1 MTMTTNRNS
10 LARLARRGATTAL
23 ILAGAA
29 ACSPD
34 SVLNVDDPD
43 VATPISLADRSALP
57 VLRTGAIGDFSVA
70 FDGGDD
76 NVVTYT
82 GLLADEL
89 LNAETFP
96 TRIEIDQRSVQPV
109 NGSLEGVYRTLHRA
123 RASAR
128 RAAEAFATFDATNVA
143 RLEVLN
149 LEAMSIIFF
158 SEQYCNG
165 VALSTLTAAGEPVFG
180 AQMTGTALNQMA
192 VVIFDSVLTFAGT
205 SVVPAVVQQANF
217 ARVGKGRALLN
228 LNQPAAAATAVA
240 AVGTAFAYQLQ
251 HSENSGRQNNGIFL
265 TGAINRRF
273 SVSGTEGVNG
283 LPYRLAADPRVVAP
297 RGTGTAATGFD
308 GSTPLFLPTTKFPN
322 RSAPTTVAGGLEARL
337 IEAEASLAAGNAGA
351 ALITLNL
358 LRTGVAGLAPLVT
371 VTTDV
376 LFRERAYWM
385 WLEGHRLGDL
395 RRRIRN
401 GTGTAATLFPIG
413 AYPKG
418 GVYGPDVNFPIPV
431 AEDNNPTNTGCFDR
445 NP

>member
-1 MTMTTNRNS
+1 MTMTTNRLS

-43 VATPISLADRSALP
+43 VATPISLADRAALP
-57 VLRTGAIGDFSVA
+57 VLRTGAIGDFAVA
-70 FDGGDD
+70 FDGGED
-76 NVVTYT
+76 NVITYT
-82 GLLADEL
+82 GLLADEY

-96 TRIEIDQRSVQPV
+96 TRVEIDQRSVQPV
-109 NGSLEGVYRTLHRA
+109 NSNLEGVYRSLHRA

-128 RAAEAFATFDATNVA
+128 RAAEAFATLDATNVA

-149 LEAMSIIFF
+149 LEAMSTIFF

-165 VALSTLTAAGEPVFG
+165 VALSTLTSAGEQVFG
-180 AQMTGTALNQMA
+180 AQMTGAQLNQMA
-192 VVIFDSVLTFAGT
+192 VVLFDSVLTFAGA
-205 SVVPAVVQQANF
+205 SVVPAVVLQANF

-240 AVGTAFAYQLQ
+240 GVATAFVYQLQ
-251 HSENSGRQNNGIFL
+251 HSENSTRQNNGIFIQ
-265 TGAINRRF
+265 GAINRRF
-273 SVSGTEGVNG
+273 SISGAEGVNG
-283 LPYRLAADPRVVAP
+283 LPYRLDADPRVVAP

-308 GSTPLFLPTTKFPN
+308 GGTPLYLPSTKFPN
-322 RSAPTTVAGGLEARL
+322 RSASSTVAGGTEARL
-337 IEAEASLAAGNAGA
+337 IEAEASLAAGNAPA
-351 ALITLNL
+351 ALATLNL
-358 LRTGVAGLAPLVT
+358 LRTGVAGLAPLAT
-371 VTTDV
+371 VTTDI
-376 LFRERAYWM
+376 LFRERAYWL

-395 RRRIRN
+395 RRLIRN
-401 GTGTAATLFPIG
+401 YGRTAAAIFPTG
-413 AYPKG
+413 AYFKG

-431 AEDNNPTNTGCFDR
+431 AEDNNPTNIGCFDR

>member
-1 MTMTTNRNS
+1 MTTNLIS
-10 LARLARRGATTAL
+10 LVRLARRGAATAL
-23 ILAGAA
+23 LFAGAA

-43 VATPISLADRSALP
+43 VATPGSLTDRSALP
-57 VLRTGAIGDFSVA
+57 VLRTGAIGDFAVA

-96 TRIEIDQRSVQPV
+96 TRIEIDRRSVQPV
-109 NGSLEGVYRTLHRA
+109 NTSLEGVYRSLHRA

-128 RAAEAFATFDATNVA
+128 RAADAFATLDATNVA

-149 LEAMSIIFF
+149 LEAMTMIFF

-165 VALSTLTAAGEPVFG
+165 VALSSLTSAGEQIYG
-180 AQMTGTALNQMA
+180 AQRTGAELNQMA
-192 VVIFDSVLTFAGT
+192 VAIFDSVLTFAGA
-205 SVVPAVVQQANF
+205 SIAPAVVTQADF

-228 LNQPAAAATAVA
+228 LNQPAAAATAVT
-240 AVGTAFAYQLQ
+240 AVGTAFVYQLQ
-251 HSENSGRQNNGIFL
+251 HSENSARQNNGIFL

-273 SVSGTEGVNG
+273 TISGNEGVNG
-283 LPYRLAADPRVVAP
+283 LPYRLDADPRVVAP
-297 RGTGTAATGFD
+297 RGTGTASTGFD
-308 GSTPLFLPTTKFPN
+308 GTTPLFLPATKFPN
-322 RSAPTTVAGGLEARL
+322 RSASSTVAGGREARL
-337 IEAEASLAAGNAGA
+337 IQAEASLIAGNTAA
-351 ALITLNL
+351 ALATLNA
-358 LRTGVAGLAPLVT
+358 LRTGVAGLAPLAT
-371 VTTDV
+371 VTTDI

-395 RRRIRN
+395 RRLVRQYSR
-401 GTGTAATLFPIG
+401 TVEATFPTG
-413 AYPKG
+413 AYFKG

-431 AEDNNPTNTGCFDR
+431 AEDNNPTNRGCFDR

>member
-1 MTMTTNRNS
+1 MTTNLIS
-10 LARLARRGATTAL
+10 LVRLVRRGAATGL
-23 ILAGAA
+23 LFAGVA

-34 SVLNVDDPD
+34 SVLTVEDPD
-43 VATPISLADRSALP
+43 VATPGTLTDRSALP
-57 VLRTGAIGDFSVA
+57 VLRTGAIGDFAVA

-76 NVVTYT
+76 NVITYT

-96 TRIEIDQRSVQPV
+96 TRIQIDQRSIQAV
-109 NGSLEGVYRTLHRA
+109 NTSLEGVYRTLHRA

-128 RAAEAFATFDATNVA
+128 RAADAYAALDSTNVA

-149 LEAMSIIFF
+149 LEAMTMIFF

-165 VALSTLTAAGEPVFG
+165 VALSTLTAAGESVYGPQNTG
-180 AQMTGTALNQMA
+180 AELNTRA
-192 VVIFDSVLTFAGT
+192 VAIFDSVLTFATG
-205 SVVPAVVQQANF
+205 SVVPAVVLQADF

-228 LNQPAAAATAVA
+228 LNQAAAAATAVG

-251 HSENSGRQNNGIFL
+251 HSENSTRQNNGIFL

-273 SVSGTEGVNG
+273 SVSGSEGVNG
-283 LPYRLAADPRVVAP
+283 LPYRLDADPRVVAP

-308 GSTPLFLPTTKFPN
+308 GSTPLFLPSTKFPN
-322 RSAPTTVAGGLEARL
+322 RSASTTVAGGREARL
-337 IEAEASLAAGNAGA
+337 IEAEASLIAGNTAA
-351 ALITLNL
+351 ALATLNA
-358 LRTGVAGLAPLVT
+358 LRTGVAGLAPLAT
-371 VTTDV
+371 VTTDI

-395 RRRIRN
+395 RRLMRQYGR
-401 GTGTAATLFPIG
+401 TAAATFPNG
-413 AYPKG
+413 AYFKG
-418 GVYGPDVNFPIPV
+418 GVFGPDVNFPI
-431 AEDNNPTNTGCFDR
+431 AEAENNNPTNTGCIDR